1 MSLKGDNLKN
11 NRGQLTIFIII
22 AIVIVGMIVVFF
34 AFRDS
39 LIFTQIPAEIVP
51 VYTTFLSCLEEDTLV
66 GINVLESQAG
76 YIEIPDFEPG
86 SSYMPFSSQLDFL
99 GNPIPY
105 WYYVSGNN
113 IPKEQIP
120 SKRDMEEQLGDFI
133 EEKINNCRF
142 DEYYEQGFEITFEEA
157 EVEVII
163 EDNAVKLNMDM
174 DLSIVKGEESVLIGK
189 HKISVNSKLGT
200 LYDSAKKIYNIEQE
214 TLFLENYGIDIL
226 RLYAPVDGVDL
237 KCSPSVWNANDI
249 LEDLQEAIQ
258 ENTLTLKAGSSIFA
272 DGEDKYFIKDLS
284 VSEDVRFLNSKNWPY
299 AFEVTPAEGN
309 LLISQPVGNQQGLG
323 ILGFCYVPYHFV
335 YDIKYPVLVQV
346 FSGDEIFQFP
356 LAVIIQGNNPREAL
370 ETNAVEIELVELCNQ
385 KNTEI
390 QVNVYDTNLNPIDA
404 DISYECFGTSC
415 SIGETSFGSLKENFP
430 QCVNGRILARADGFK
445 DSKHQ
450 FSTVESGSVDVILD
464 RVYELNVDLKL
475 DGRNYNKNAMISFI
489 SEEGSE
495 TIIYPGQRKVKLS
508 EGEYEIQ
515 TYVYR
520 NSSITLPSSTTEQ
533 CIDIPQSGLGGFFG
547 FTKEKCFNVDFPSQ
561 IISNSL
567 SGGGKQNYFILE
579 SQLINSNTIE
589 INADSLPVP
598 DSIEQLQTNYILFDE
613 KNLIISFR

>member
-1 MSLKGDNLKN
+1 MGLKRDNLKN

-22 AIVIVGMIVVFF
+22 AIVIIGTIVVFF
-34 AFRDS
+34 AVRDS
-39 LIFTQIPAEIVP
+39 LVFTQIPAEIEP
-51 VYTTFLSCLEEDTLV
+51 VYITFLSCLEEDTLV
-66 GINVLESQAG
+66 GIDILETQAG

-113 IPKEQIP
+113 IQKEQIP
-120 SKRDMEEQLGDFI
+120 SKNSMEEQLGNFI

-142 DEYYEQGFEITFEEA
+142 DEYYEQGFEITFEES
-157 EVEVII
+157 EVDVII
-163 EDNAVKLNMDM
+163 NDNVVELNIDM
-174 DLSIVKGEESVLIGK
+174 DLSITKDDESVLIDK
-189 HKISVNSKLGT
+189 HKISVDSKLGT
-200 LYDSAKKIYNIEQE
+200 LYDSAKKIYDIEQE

-226 RLYAPVDGVDL
+226 RLYAPVDGVEL
-237 KCSPSVWNANDI
+237 KCSPLVWNANDI
-249 LEDLQEAIQ
+249 LKDLQEAIQ
-258 ENTLTLKAGSSIFA
+258 ENTLSLKAGSPLSA

-299 AFEVTPAEGN
+299 TFEVTPTEGN
-309 LLISQPVGNQQGLG
+309 LLISQPIGNQQGLG

-335 YDIKYPVLVQV
+335 YDVKYPVLVQV

-370 ETNAVEIELVELCNQ
+370 ETNAVESEVAELCNQ

-390 QVNVYDTNLNPIDA
+390 QVNVYDTNLNPVDA
-404 DISYECFGTSC
+404 DISYKCFGTSC
-415 SIGETSFGSLKENFP
+415 NIGETSFGSLKENFP
-430 QCVNGRILARADGFK
+430 QCVNGYILARSEGFK
-445 DSKHQ
+445 DSKYQ
-450 FSTVESGSVDVILD
+450 FSTVESGRVDVILD
-464 RVYELNVDLKL
+464 KIYELNVDLKL

-489 SEEGSE
+489 SEDGSE
-495 TIIYPGQRKVKLS
+495 IIVYPEQRTVKLS
-508 EGEYEIQ
+508 EGQYEIQ
-515 TYVYR
+515 TYIYR
-520 NSSITLPSSTTEQ
+520 NSSITLPASTTEQ
-533 CIDIPQSGLGGFFG
+533 CIDIPRSGLGGFFG
-547 FTKEKCFNVDFPSQ
+547 FTKEKCFSVDFPSQ

-579 SQLINSNTIE
+579 SQLINSDAIE

-598 DSIEQLQTNYILFDE
+598 NSIEQLQTNYILFDE
-613 KNLIISFR
+613 KNLIITFR

>member
-1 MSLKGDNLKN
+1 MSLKGDNWKN

-34 AFRDS
+34 VFRDS

-66 GINVLESQAG
+66 GINFLGSQAG
-76 YIEIPDFEPG
+76 YIEIPEFEPG

-113 IPKEQIP
+113 IPKEQVP

-163 EDNAVKLNMDM
+163 EDNVVKLNIDM
-174 DLSIVKGEESVLIGK
+174 DLSIVKDEESVLIGE

-200 LYDSAKKIYNIEQE
+200 LYDSAKRIYDIEQE
-214 TLFLENYGIDIL
+214 TLFLENYGIDTL

-249 LEDLQEAIQ
+249 LEDLQQAIQ
-258 ENTLTLKAGSSIFA
+258 DNTLTLKAGTKVFA

-309 LLISQPVGNQQGLG
+309 LLISQPIGNQQGLG

-335 YDIKYPVLVQV
+335 YDIKYPVLVQI

-370 ETNAVEIELVELCNQ
+370 ETNAVEIGVVELCNQ

-390 QVNVYDTNLNPIDA
+390 QVNVYDTNFNPVDA

-450 FSTVESGSVDVILD
+450 FSTVESGSVDVILE
-464 RVYELNVDLKL
+464 RVYEINVDLKL
-475 DGRNYNKNAMISFI
+475 DGRDYNKNAMISFI
-489 SEEGSE
+489 SEGGSE
-495 TIIYPGQRKVKLS
+495 TIIYPGQRTVKLS

-520 NSSITLPSSTTEQ
+520 NSSINLPSSTTEQ
-533 CIDIPQSGLGGFFG
+533 CIDIPQSGLGGFLG
-547 FTKEKCFNVDFPSQ
+547 FTKEKCFNIDFPSQ

-589 INADSLPVP
+589 INADSLPIP
-598 DSIEQLQTNYILFDE
+598 NSIEQLQTNYILFDE